1 MIHILVSACL
11 LGDNCTWNGGNN
23 RNEAVLELMHRLEGK
38 AEFHAVCPEQ
48 MGGLSTPRPASEI
61 RQSDGIVENTEGQNV
76 TAEFLLGADLA
87 LREAKKYGCMLALLK
102 DRSPSCGSRGV
113 YDGTFSHHL
122 VEGQGKTAALLA
134 DYGIRVLGESE
145 LEFLAQELISDRPAD
160 AG

>member
-87 LREAKKYGCMLALLK
+87 LREATK
-102 DRSPSCGSRGV
+102 
-113 YDGTFSHHL
+113 
-122 VEGQGKTAALLA
+122 
-134 DYGIRVLGESE
+134 
-145 LEFLAQELISDRPAD
+145 
-160 AG
+160 